1 MSATASVGRRGWM
14 LVAGVVVLIVML
26 GAAAALWV
34 ASGERRSDNVANFA
48 RAPVGCDTTL
58 DFEATGTFVLY
69 IETTGEFDEL
79 AGECDADRRYDRN
92 PDDLPELT
100 VTLLDPNGQS
110 LDFDDADPDAYD
122 VDGFV
127 GTAARSVEIETPG
140 DHVLTVAPTAGDPFA
155 IAVGRTPDQGVA
167 LLRWGAGA
175 AAIAGLVFGG
185 VLLVLASRSNPT
197 PAPTAAP
204 WSPEGEGWPASP
216 PGFPAPPPTTGAIG
230 LPGPP
235 PPTLPPAPTTPPDPD
250 AGPITPAVPASE
262 GPPRSPW
269 APPPPPP
276 PT

>member
-1 MSATASVGRRGWM
+1 MSASTEGVGRRGWV
-14 LVAGVVVLIVML
+14 LLAGIVVLVGML
-26 GAAAALWV
+26 GAAVALWV

-69 IETTGEFDEL
+69 VETTGEFDQL

-100 VTLLDPNGQS
+100 LTLLDPDGQP

-127 GTAARSVEIETPG
+127 GTAAQSVEIQTPG
-140 DHVLTVAPTAGDPFA
+140 DHVLAVAPAAGDPFA
-155 IAVGRTPDQGVA
+155 VALGRSPDQGVA

-185 VLLVLASRSNPT
+185 LLLVLGSRRN
-197 PAPTAAP
+197 PAPAVTAAP
-204 WSPEGEGWPASP
+204 WSPEGQAWPASP
-216 PGFPAPPPTTGAIG
+216 PGFPAPPPTTGATG
-230 LPGPP
+230 PPGPP
-235 PPTLPPAPTTPPDPD
+235 PAVMPSPTTPD
-250 AGPITPAVPASE
+250 AGPNTPAVGDSE
-262 GPPRSPW
+262 GQQRPPW
-269 APPPPPP
+269 APPPP
-276 PT
+276 T

>member
-1 MSATASVGRRGWM
+1 M
-14 LVAGVVVLIVML
+14 LVAGVVVLIGML

-48 RAPVGCDTTL
+48 RSPVGCDTTL

-100 VTLLDPNGQS
+100 LTLLDPNGQS
-110 LDFDDADPDAYD
+110 LDLDDAEPDAYA

-127 GTAARSVEIETPG
+127 GTAAQSVEIDTPG

-155 IAVGRTPDQGVA
+155 VAVGRSPDQGVA

-185 VLLVLASRSNPT
+185 ALLVLGSRRNPT
-197 PAPTAAP
+197 PAATAAQ
-204 WSPEGEGWPASP
+204 WSPEGQGWPASP
-216 PGFPAPPPTTGAIG
+216 PGFPAPPPTTGASG

-235 PPTLPPAPTTPPDPD
+235 PPQLPPDPD
-250 AGPITPAVPASE
+250 AGPITPAIPASD

-269 APPPPPP
+269 APPPSP

>member
-1 MSATASVGRRGWM
+1 MSASTEGVGRRGWM
-14 LVAGVVVLIVML
+14 LVAGIVVLVGML
-26 GAAAALWV
+26 GAAVALWV

-69 IETTGEFDEL
+69 VETTGEFDQL

-100 VTLLDPNGQS
+100 LTLLDPDGQP

-127 GTAARSVEIETPG
+127 GTAAQSVEIETPG
-140 DHVLTVAPTAGDPFA
+140 DHVLTVAPAAGDPFA
-155 IAVGRTPDQGVA
+155 VALGRSPDQGVA

-185 VLLVLASRSNPT
+185 VLLVLGSRRN
-197 PAPTAAP
+197 PAPAVTAAP
-204 WSPEGEGWPASP
+204 WSPDGQAWPASP
-216 PGFPAPPPTTGAIG
+216 PGFPAPPPTTGATG
-230 LPGPP
+230 PPGPP
-235 PPTLPPAPTTPPDPD
+235 PAVMPSPTTPD
-250 AGPITPAVPASE
+250 AGPNTPAVGDSE
-262 GPPRSPW
+262 AQQRPPW

-276 PT
+276 S